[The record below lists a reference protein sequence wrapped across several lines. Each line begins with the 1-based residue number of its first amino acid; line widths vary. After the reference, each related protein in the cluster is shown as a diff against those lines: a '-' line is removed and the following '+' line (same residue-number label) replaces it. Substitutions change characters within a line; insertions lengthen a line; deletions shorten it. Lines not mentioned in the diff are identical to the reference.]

1 LQLQEL
7 VTILSANPAHMW
19 KRLVTG
25 YFSFT
30 KKERTGIMVIGVI
43 VSVMLILPET
53 YDYFIPE
60 KTYDY
65 HEFETA
71 IAALKTREADSIDE
85 PKTYVKTEAGKTA
98 RVEQPPAV
106 AELFYFDPNTAT
118 VNEWKRLGVRD
129 KTITTI
135 QNYLSKGGKFYKKE
149 DLAKIWGFRA
159 DELSRLLPLVQI
171 TPNKVLAKEVLPD
184 HQRKEYK
191 ETPYLPAV
199 VDINTADTA
208 ALIALPGIGSKLS
221 ERIIRFRDKLG
232 GFHSLEQVGET
243 FGLPDSTFQKIK
255 PYLKM
260 DQASLKQININHASV
275 EEMKSHP
282 YLRYALANAIVQ
294 YRLQHGSY
302 RSIDDIRKI
311 QLVTDEIFLKLS
323 PYLTTE

>member
-1 LQLQEL
+1 
-7 VTILSANPAHMW
+7 
-19 KRLVTG
+19 
-25 YFSFT
+25 
-30 KKERTGIMVIGVI
+30 MVIVVI
-43 VSVMLILPET
+43 VSLLLILPET
-53 YDYFIPE
+53 YDYFIHE
-60 KTYDY
+60 KTYDDP
-65 HEFETA
+65 EFEKA
-71 IAALKTREADSIDE
+71 IASLEAREADSTDLDE
-85 PKTYVKTEAGKTA
+85 PKSYARTEAIKTLRA
-98 RVEQPPAV
+98 EQPPSH
-106 AELFYFDPNTAT
+106 AEFFFFDPNTAT
-118 VNEWKRLGVRD
+118 VNDWKRLGLRA

-149 DLAKIWGFRA
+149 DLSKIWGLRA
-159 DELSRLLPLVQI
+159 DEVSRLMPFVQI
-171 TPNKVLAKEVLPD
+171 TPNKVLVKEVLPD

-191 ETPYLPAV
+191 KTLYVPAV
-199 VDINTADTA
+199 VDINTADTT

-255 PYLKM
+255 PYLKI
-260 DQASLKQININHASV
+260 DQISLKQININNASV

-302 RSIDDIRKI
+302 RSVDDIRKI